1 MVRQFYAYMYFNL
14 YFTKI
19 QIEKN
24 KQQLKIFQAKA
35 NLVLP

>member
-1 MVRQFYAYMYFNL
+1 MLHQVSAYMYFNL

-24 KQQLKIFQAKA
+24 KQQLKNIQAKA